1 MTIRR
6 ITPPMLYVQSAPGRW
21 LSNLTAAMD
30 EAAAALC
37 RRCWREQRVLAFE
50 PVRSALRSRRAR

>member
-6 ITPPMLYVQSAPGRW
+6 STPTLLYAHSAPGRW
-21 LSNLTAAMD
+21 ICNLTAAMD

-37 RRCWREQRVLAFE
+37 RVYWQKGRSPALR
-50 PVRSALRSRRAR
+50 PVRIAHQAR